1 MTRRDWFCPTCVAGT
16 HSTGSKTKARVEP
29 WRWDAADAAESGL
42 PSEAASTSA
51 AKTAPAAPA
60 APPPTAITAATTA
73 ISSSASTTS
82 APAASASSPAATT
95 NTATCPATIPALTPG
110 EAAAAAAVQ
119 AAQSSPVDTG
129 AGVGPPRRNTAVA
142 GRRAASPLSS
152 SAAAAPA
159 SKSKSKSESE
169 SEIESEIESWASRRA
184 VRETLLRRA
193 RAQLHLASVP
203 ERLLSRD
210 AQRGVVA
217 DFCCGRLD
225 ARRGGALY
233 VCGSPGLGKSLT
245 VRAAMA
251 QLKEEAS
258 PAVRFAFFNASLCFE
273 PSAVYAALLHELGGG
288 SGGAASS
295 VAAAKAKPAA
305 GDPDAKALLEE
316 MLAPAVAAG
325 GAAADGAAGGGK
337 RKRTLSTATHGAE
350 GKGGGA
356 MCVVALDEIDQLLNR
371 QQDVLYQLFD
381 WAAVPTLRL
390 EPWPWPW
397 HWDWHVALTTGT
409 GTGTSFS

>member
-1 MTRRDWFCPTCVAGT
+1 MAGT
-16 HSTGSKTKARVEP
+16 SSTGSKTKARVEP
-29 WRWDAADAAESGL
+29 WRWDAVES
-42 PSEAASTSA
+42 
-51 AKTAPAAPA
+51 AKTTPAAPA
-60 APPPTAITAATTA
+60 PVPAAAPAAAITGATTA
-73 ISSSASTTS
+73 ISSSTPATS
-82 APAASASSPAATT
+82 APAASSSSPTATT
-95 NTATCPATIPALTPG
+95 NTTTCPATIPALKPG
-110 EAAAAAAVQ
+110 EAAAQ
-119 AAQSSPVDTG
+119 AAQAAQVAQVAQSPPVDTG
-129 AGVGPPRRNTAVA
+129 AGVGPPGRNTAVA
-142 GRRAASPLSS
+142 GRRAVSPLSS

-169 SEIESEIESWASRRA
+169 SEREIESWATRRA

-193 RAQLHLASVP
+193 RAQLHLANVP
-203 ERLLSRD
+203 PRLLSRD

-217 DFCCGRLD
+217 NFCCDRLD

-305 GDPDAKALLEE
+305 GDPDAKTLLEE
-316 MLAPAVAAG
+316 MLAPAAAAG
-325 GAAADGAAGGGK
+325 GAAADGPAGSGK

-356 MCVVALDEIDQLLNR
+356 MCVVALDEIDQLLSR

-397 HWDWHVALTTGT
+397 DWDWHVALATGT
-409 GTGTSFS
+409 GTGTS

>member
-1 MTRRDWFCPTCVAGT
+1 M
-16 HSTGSKTKARVEP
+16 S
-29 WRWDAADAAESGL
+29 
-42 PSEAASTSA
+42 
-51 AKTAPAAPA
+51 
-60 APPPTAITAATTA
+60 
-73 ISSSASTTS
+73 
-82 APAASASSPAATT
+82 
-95 NTATCPATIPALTPG
+95 
-110 EAAAAAAVQ
+110 
-119 AAQSSPVDTG
+119 
-129 AGVGPPRRNTAVA
+129 
-142 GRRAASPLSS
+142 SS
-152 SAAAAPA
+152 SAAAPA
-159 SKSKSKSESE
+159 SESKSKSEI
-169 SEIESEIESWASRRA
+169 EIDPESWAARRVA
-184 VRETLLRRA
+184 RETSLRRA

-210 AQRGVVA
+210 VQRGVVA

-225 ARRGGALY
+225 AQRGGALY

-325 GAAADGAAGGGK
+325 GAAGGGK

>member
-1 MTRRDWFCPTCVAGT
+1 MAGT
-16 HSTGSKTKARVEP
+16 SSTGSKTKARVEP
-29 WRWDAADAAESGL
+29 WRWDAVES
-42 PSEAASTSA
+42 
-51 AKTAPAAPA
+51 AKTTPAAPA
-60 APPPTAITAATTA
+60 PVPAAAPAAAITGATTA
-73 ISSSASTTS
+73 ISSSTTATS
-82 APAASASSPAATT
+82 APAASASSPTATT
-95 NTATCPATIPALTPG
+95 NTTTCPATIPALKPG
-110 EAAAAAAVQ
+110 EAAAQAAQ
-119 AAQSSPVDTG
+119 AAQSPPVDTG
-129 AGVGPPRRNTAVA
+129 AGVGPPGRNTAVA
-142 GRRAASPLSS
+142 GRQAASPLSS

-159 SKSKSKSESE
+159 SKSKSESESE
-169 SEIESEIESWASRRA
+169 SEREIESWATRRA

-193 RAQLHLASVP
+193 RAQLHLANVP
-203 ERLLSRD
+203 PRLLSRD
-210 AQRGVVA
+210 AQRSVVA